1 MSALSDMSNLVKSVQ
16 DIYARR
22 EDFTCLN
29 CKQDYKKKWCTVDNK
44 PCYFCKNFLPMRDT
58 YSSILRDHDWH
69 FLKSGESDREL
80 FYPDFLDNLKK
91 WADRFHVFPTKED
104 LKTEAEL
111 REIKN
116 WTRDEPD
123 YDY

>member
-1 MSALSDMSNLVKSVQ
+1 MSALSDMSKLVKSVQ

-29 CKQDYKKKWCTVDNK
+29 CKQVYKKKWCTVDNK
-44 PCYFCKNFLPMRDT
+44 SCYFCKNFLPMRDT

-69 FLKSGESDREL
+69 FLKSGESNREL

>member
-1 MSALSDMSNLVKSVQ
+1 M
-16 DIYARR
+16 
-22 EDFTCLN
+22 
-29 CKQDYKKKWCTVDNK
+29 
-44 PCYFCKNFLPMRDT
+44 PMRDT

-116 WTRDEPD
+116 WTRDEPECD
-123 YDY
+123 Y

>member
-22 EDFTCLN
+22 EDFTCIN
-29 CKQDYKKKWCTVDNK
+29 CKQVYKKKWCATDDK
-44 PCYFCKNFLPMRDT
+44 PCYFCKNFMPMRDT
-58 YSSILRDHDWH
+58 YSSSLRDHDWH

>member
-1 MSALSDMSNLVKSVQ
+1 MSALSDMSKLVKSVQ

-22 EDFTCLN
+22 EDFSCFN
-29 CKQDYKKKWCTVDNK
+29 CKQVYKRKWCSADDK

-58 YSSILRDHDWH
+58 YLSILRDHDWH

-116 WTRDEPD
+116 WTRDEPECD
-123 YDY
+123 Y